1 MAFIYI
7 AVLLV
12 LIIQLTK
19 NTTMKKLFLAVFS
32 LFAITA
38 ATQAQEKAPAKKED
52 NKMKVAP
59 AKTAPAKVVKMDN
72 ATKQTAK
79 TAAPASTAGPA
90 KKDGTPDKRFK
101 ANKAAPAAT
110 PTKKDGT
117 PDMRY
122 KENKAKPKS

>member
-1 MAFIYI
+1 
-7 AVLLV
+7 
-12 LIIQLTK
+12 
-19 NTTMKKLFLAVFS
+19 MKKLLIAAFA
-32 LFAITA
+32 LFAIST
-38 ATQAQEKAPAKKED
+38 TSFAQEKAPAKKED

-59 AKTAPAKVVKMDN
+59 ARKEPAKVVKMDD
-72 ATKQTAK
+72 ASKQTAK
-79 TAAPASTAGPA
+79 TAATPASTGGPT

-101 ANKAAPAAT
+101 SNKSAAG